1 MSDEE
6 EYPKKCWVVKY
17 GRRIEEKIPDD
28 NSVDSAVS
36 VMVFTENPW
45 ETKGMKDTAFAR
57 IFNTS
62 WHGTYMVDGK
72 HN

>member
-36 VMVFTENPW
+36 VMVYLRHPEYHIRYHDCSKCGDCRKQLADLTTKEN
-45 ETKGMKDTAFAR
+45 
-57 IFNTS
+57 S
-62 WHGTYMVDGK
+62 
-72 HN
+72 

>member
-45 ETKGMKDTAFAR
+45 ETNGVKDTAFAR
-57 IFNTS
+57 VFNTS
-62 WHGTYMVDGK
+62 WHGAYNVERK